1 MLDLLL
7 EGVRLSSGILRTT
20 DNEPGSRFGSFR
32 VLSSTRFVVF
42 FQKPV
47 SLTTR
52 ERPSGFAPPLG
63 EVSCL
68 DAFWRF

>member
-42 FQKPV
+42 FTKARV
-47 SLTTR
+47 IDDSR
-52 ERPSGFAPPLG
+52 AALG
-63 EVSCL
+63 LCSS
-68 DAFWRF
+68 FRGS